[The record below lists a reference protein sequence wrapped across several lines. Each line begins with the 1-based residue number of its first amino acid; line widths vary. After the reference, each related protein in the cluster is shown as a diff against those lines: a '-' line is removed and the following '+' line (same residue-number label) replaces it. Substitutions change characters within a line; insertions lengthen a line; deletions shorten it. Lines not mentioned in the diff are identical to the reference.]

1 MFMTTITIDEK
12 TKKMLDVFSG
22 KDYEEKF
29 GNLIKESIK
38 AKIKECNDLISRF
51 ETKYK
56 VEFEEFKE
64 LWEDGKIDG
73 KHSYEV
79 ETDFLEWEALE
90 MEKAEWLRLLR
101 EEISD

>member
-1 MFMTTITIDEK
+1 MITITIDEK
-12 TKKMLDVFSG
+12 TKRMLDAFSG
-22 KDYEEKF
+22 RDYKEKF
-29 GNLIKESIK
+29 GNLIRESIK
-38 AKIKECNDLISRF
+38 AKIKECNELISKF

-56 VEFEEFKE
+56 VEFEEFKK
-64 LWEDGKIDG
+64 LWEADKIEE

-101 EEISD
+101 DTSD